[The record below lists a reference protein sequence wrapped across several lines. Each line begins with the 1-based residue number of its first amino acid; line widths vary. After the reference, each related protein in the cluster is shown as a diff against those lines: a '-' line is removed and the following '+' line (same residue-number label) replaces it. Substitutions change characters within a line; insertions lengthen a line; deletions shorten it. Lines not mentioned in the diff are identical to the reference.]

1 MINYIMD
8 LIDNGD
14 LNRDNIECK
23 IQMIKALLEKLK
35 TEPLNNVKNNKEI
48 QRIQIR
54 LNNYNNK
61 YDWWK
66 SSKDAD

>member
-1 MINYIMD
+1 MQA
-8 LIDNGD
+8 IDNGD
-14 LNRDNIECK
+14 ANIDNIACK

-35 TEPLNNVKNNKEI
+35 TETVNNVTNNKEI

-61 YDWWK
+61 WDHWM
-66 SSKDAD
+66 DQLT

>member
-1 MINYIMD
+1 MD

-14 LNRDNIECK
+14 LTIDNIATK

-35 TEPLNNVKNNKEI
+35 NEQDNKFTNNKEI
-48 QRIQIR
+48 QRIQVR

-61 YDWWK
+61 LDHWMDQLNK
-66 SSKDAD
+66 S